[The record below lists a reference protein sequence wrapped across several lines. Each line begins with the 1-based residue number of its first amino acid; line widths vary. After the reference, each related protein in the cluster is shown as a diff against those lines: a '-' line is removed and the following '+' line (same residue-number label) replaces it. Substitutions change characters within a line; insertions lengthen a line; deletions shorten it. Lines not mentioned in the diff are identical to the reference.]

1 MSVTPYLASRTTP
14 SKTRTAKRRRQ
25 HRVTP
30 VTYHQHPPLTAAP
43 TQEKNLREQRRSP
56 LLARDLNTALPVKL
70 QAMMLL
76 HRGASTITCCL
87 VTAALAAYGWT
98 VYIPTIWSHE
108 YRELESLQRHER
120 QLTETNEALKNQ
132 LARQA
137 ERSGLVQSNPS
148 QSIFLTPTVAPEQP
162 QSSQLETVKP
172 TLLPVSSPI
181 AY

>member
-1 MSVTPYLASRTTP
+1 MSVTPYLPSRTTLP
-14 SKTRTAKRRRQ
+14 KTGEAKRRRQ
-25 HRVTP
+25 P
-30 VTYHQHPPLTAAP
+30 VTSVTYRQNQRMREAP
-43 TQEKNLREQRRSP
+43 TQDKNLRNKGRSP
-56 LLARDLNTALPVKL
+56 LLSRDLNTSLPVKL
-70 QAMMLL
+70 QAMMLV
-76 HRGASTITCCL
+76 HRGASAITCCL

-98 VYIPTIWSHE
+98 VYIPKIWSHE

-148 QSIFLTPTVAPEQP
+148 QSIFLTPTAAPATQP
-162 QSSQLETVKP
+162 SQLETVKP
-172 TLLPVSSPI
+172 TLLTVSTPV